1 MQDHIRKRAA
11 RVGRHILKTS
21 DTVRQAAE
29 HFGVSK
35 STIHKDVSER
45 LPKIDAE
52 LYWKVSSV
60 LYQNKK
66 ECHIRGGEATRRKY
80 QKALA

>member
-60 LYQNKK
+60 LHQHKK
-66 ECHIRGGEATRRKY
+66 EWHIRGGEATRRKY

>member
-35 STIHKDVSER
+35 STIHKDG
-45 LPKIDAE
+45 L
-52 LYWKVSSV
+52 
-60 LYQNKK
+60 
-66 ECHIRGGEATRRKY
+66 RGCRKSTPSFTG
-80 QKALA
+80 K